1 MAPGIDRTVM
11 LLTGDE
17 KILEEEKRREAERAA
32 MRWHTV
38 RSGETLSHI
47 AVKYGKSINTL
58 RKLNPKINPDRLSIG
73 QKIRV
78 N

>member
-1 MAPGIDRTVM
+1 MQF
-11 LLTGDE
+11 
-17 KILEEEKRREAERAA
+17 
-32 MRWHTV
+32 HTV

-47 AVKYGKSINTL
+47 ASKYGKSLSTL